1 MYIYLQLLL
10 VLNMS
15 INLSWIFMVFY
26 FFNLVFILSYKI
38 NVIYAILLH
47 ITKYES
53 VLKTIF
59 YMSFLF
65 LHVQL

>member
-1 MYIYLQLLL
+1 MDIRGVLFFIFLIWFYLI
-10 VLNMS
+10 
-15 INLSWIFMVFY
+15 INNTRELFEWF
-26 FFNLVFILSYKI
+26 YKI

-65 LHVQL
+65 LHVQLW

>member
-1 MYIYLQLLL
+1 MDIHGFFFVFLKFGFHLI
-10 VLNMS
+10 
-15 INLSWIFMVFY
+15 INNTRELFVWF
-26 FFNLVFILSYKI
+26 YKI

-65 LHVQL
+65 LHVQLC

>member
-1 MYIYLQLLL
+1 MDIHG
-10 VLNMS
+10 VL
-15 INLSWIFMVFY
+15 FFY